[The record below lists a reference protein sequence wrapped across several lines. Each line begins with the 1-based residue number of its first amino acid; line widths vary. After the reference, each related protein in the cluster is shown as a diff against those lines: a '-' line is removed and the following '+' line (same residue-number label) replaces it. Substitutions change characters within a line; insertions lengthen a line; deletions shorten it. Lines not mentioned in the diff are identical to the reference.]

1 MRRTR
6 HDGAARINVLGASR
20 WLRLPAEVVQLS
32 MIHCATPPGPGLSR
46 LIGRISKA
54 CIAPASPDFVSVP
67 AIVED
72 GEKTVVG
79 LKSELGKPFLI
90 PAGDFRQRRMLRGD
104 A

>member
-1 MRRTR
+1 
-6 HDGAARINVLGASR
+6 VLGASQ
-20 WLRLPAEVVQLS
+20 WLRLAAEVVQLS

-46 LIGRISKA
+46 LIGQISEA
-54 CIAPASPDFVSVP
+54 SIAPASPHFVSVP

-79 LKSELGKPFLI
+79 LHLKSELGKPFLI
-90 PAGDFRQRRMLRGD
+90 PAGDFRQRRMLRSD